1 MISFLVSIIALIL
14 GYFIY
19 GSYIER
25 KFGADPDRITPAISK
40 EDGVDF
46 VPLSTAKIF
55 LIQFL
60 NIAGLGPIFGAI
72 AGAMWGPIAFIW
84 IVFGCIF
91 AGSVHDY
98 FSGMLSIRHGG
109 ASIPEIVGIYLGNG
123 VKYFMRIFS
132 VVLLILVGVVFVKGP
147 ATLLNGITGLD
158 VSVLIVLIFLY
169 YLLATLVPIDKLIGK
184 IYPLFGISLLIMAFG
199 LFIALLFQDY
209 TIPELS
215 LNTLKNIHL
224 KPSDNPI
231 FPLLFITIACGAISG
246 FHSTQSPIMAR
257 CMTNEL
263 QGKKIFFGA
272 MITEG
277 IVALIWAAIAMSF
290 FGGVR
295 ELGETMSQSGHDA
308 AWIVNNI
315 CYTTLGKI
323 GGILAIFGVVAAPL
337 TSGDTAFRSAR
348 LTIADSIKFSQNNIG
363 KRLLITVPIFIIAI
377 LLTKIDFAIIWRYF
391 GWSNQMLATVVLWT
405 IGVYMKQENKKTWYI
420 LIPSA
425 FMTAVVVTYIL
436 AAPEGFH
443 LKYQL
448 SCLIGGITAL
458 VLSIWF
464 VFYKKEPVNKLVSC
478 KKNKKEPKV

>member
-1 MISFLVSIIALIL
+1 MISFLASIIALIL

-25 KFGADPDRITPAISK
+25 KFGADPERITPAISK

-72 AGAMWGPIAFIW
+72 AGAMWGSIAFIW

-109 ASIPEIVGIYLGNG
+109 ASIPEIVGMYLGNG

-158 VSVLIVLIFLY
+158 VSILIVLIFLY

-215 LNTLKNIHL
+215 LSTLKNIHL
-224 KPSDNPI
+224 KPSDNPV

-246 FHSTQSPIMAR
+246 FHSTQSPLMAR

-295 ELGETMSQSGHDA
+295 ELGEKMSQPGNDA

-377 LLTKIDFAIIWRYF
+377 LLTKVDFAIIWRYF

-443 LKYQL
+443 MEYQL

-464 VFYKKEPVNKLVSC
+464 IFYKK
-478 KKNKKEPKV
+478 KNL